1 MYCWLNQSCL
11 LVLSL
16 PHTFTHS
23 AIINAHSPGVSHC
36 LRWAKN
42 NFGHSSLDLTPA
54 LMSAHELRI
63 SLKVCNHSCQVTILK
78 CIAYFY
84 NHNLKKV
91 SLPFSS
97 HCNYASLI
105 LLLSNSLQDNKF
117 SPLLLV
123 LFYFAS
129 LFLHD
134 YKTLFSYKGLSNPQP
149 SDCVM
154 K

>member
-1 MYCWLNQSCL
+1 
-11 LVLSL
+11 
-16 PHTFTHS
+16 
-23 AIINAHSPGVSHC
+23 
-36 LRWAKN
+36 
-42 NFGHSSLDLTPA
+42 
-54 LMSAHELRI
+54 MSAHELRI

-149 SDCVM
+149 SDCVI